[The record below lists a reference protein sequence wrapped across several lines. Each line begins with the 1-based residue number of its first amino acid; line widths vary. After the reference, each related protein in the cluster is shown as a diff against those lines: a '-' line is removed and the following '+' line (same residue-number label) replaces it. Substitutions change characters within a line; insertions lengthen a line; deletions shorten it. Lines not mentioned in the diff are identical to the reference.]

1 MLSGSR
7 TPPARVCAHTA
18 EERLAGPDASACCL
32 TDHHRSRLLRDV
44 HAADRFKVPAV
55 YLAQRLDHGSMF
67 ENILCSDTRC
77 PRYRLGSQGD
87 LRFSSWACRCST
99 EHAGREARKGRAIVP
114 TEMAVEI
121 IRAADGEVHEVLLES
136 SCNLVDR
143 EAMVKTRRS
152 RPTCQAPATISVV
165 LRYTWCKVERL
176 TFMEQEMEVIN
187 AQTDP
192 ETFGRLYDTYYQP
205 VFGFL
210 YSRTGRS
217 EVAKDLTS
225 ETFFQALKNLH
236 RYKSRPG
243 ASFKSWLFAIAVA
256 QIGNYYRSRSRFLEV
271 TTDEA
276 PEIIAHDDFRPDAYR
291 MGEMRLSFRTNR
303 VAAAHDEQT
312 QSTTSGYF
320 DLALFSHMS
329 VPEIAATLHMKEGTI
344 KSHIHRALKKLQV
357 LMLVEM
363 DRTVVNM
370 PVQSS
375 KKYEPRTAQN

>member
-1 MLSGSR
+1 
-7 TPPARVCAHTA
+7 
-18 EERLAGPDASACCL
+18 
-32 TDHHRSRLLRDV
+32 
-44 HAADRFKVPAV
+44 
-55 YLAQRLDHGSMF
+55 
-67 ENILCSDTRC
+67 
-77 PRYRLGSQGD
+77 
-87 LRFSSWACRCST
+87 
-99 EHAGREARKGRAIVP
+99 
-114 TEMAVEI
+114 
-121 IRAADGEVHEVLLES
+121 
-136 SCNLVDR
+136 
-143 EAMVKTRRS
+143 
-152 RPTCQAPATISVV
+152 
-165 LRYTWCKVERL
+165 
-176 TFMEQEMEVIN
+176 MEQEMEVIN

-320 DLALFSHMS
+320 DLALLPHMS

>member
-1 MLSGSR
+1 
-7 TPPARVCAHTA
+7 
-18 EERLAGPDASACCL
+18 
-32 TDHHRSRLLRDV
+32 
-44 HAADRFKVPAV
+44 
-55 YLAQRLDHGSMF
+55 
-67 ENILCSDTRC
+67 
-77 PRYRLGSQGD
+77 
-87 LRFSSWACRCST
+87 
-99 EHAGREARKGRAIVP
+99 
-114 TEMAVEI
+114 MAVEI

-276 PEIIAHDDFRPDAYR
+276 PEIIAHDDFRPDVAYR
-291 MGEMRLSFRTNR
+291 MGEDAAELQGQIELLRRMMNKLNQRLQDILTLRF
-303 VAAAHDEQT
+303 
-312 QSTTSGYF
+312 
-320 DLALFSHMS
+320 FSHMS